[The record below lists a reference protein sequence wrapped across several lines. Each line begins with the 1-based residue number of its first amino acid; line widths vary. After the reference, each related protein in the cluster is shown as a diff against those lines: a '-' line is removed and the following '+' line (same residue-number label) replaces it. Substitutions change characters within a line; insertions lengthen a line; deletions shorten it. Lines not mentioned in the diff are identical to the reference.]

1 MNLRL
6 KSKRISVSSQ
16 LMVAERFKEKEA
28 FYYVWT
34 LDWRGRA
41 YPLASFMHPQA
52 DDSGKAL
59 LQFAEGKKLGEN
71 GGYWLAVHIAGLFG
85 VDKCSFDE
93 RVQWVYDH
101 EEEILDSAISPLDG
115 QRFWCGADKPWC
127 ALAAC
132 FEWFGYQLDGNKY
145 ISHLPVAMDG
155 SCNGLQNF
163 SAVLRDEVG
172 GKAVNLLPSETPQD
186 IYTEVMNVVIGKLAV
201 DSPWKGLV
209 TRKIVKRPVMTLPY
223 GASQFGM
230 RQQVIEEVV
239 KIEEETGVS
248 YLGLNEKDTYK
259 SCGDLAAIIYSSIG
273 EVVIAAKQA
282 MDWLQSVARIAAKDG
297 LPIHWH
303 TPMGF
308 PVLQNYYESDV
319 KRVRVMM
326 GTQQISLRTQV
337 DSTRINKRRM
347 AQGIAPN
354 VVHSWD
360 AAHMMRTIIKCK
372 DAGIEH
378 FSMIHD
384 SYGTHAC
391 DVETMATCLREAFI
405 EQYTPDLLE
414 EFKQEIMK
422 QLPDKLIEK
431 LPDIPPKGTLDLS
444 LVLQSEF
451 FFA

>member
-1 MNLRL
+1 
-6 KSKRISVSSQ
+6 
-16 LMVAERFKEKEA
+16 
-28 FYYVWT
+28 
-34 LDWRGRA
+34 
-41 YPLASFMHPQA
+41 
-52 DDSGKAL
+52 
-59 LQFAEGKKLGEN
+59 
-71 GGYWLAVHIAGLFG
+71 
-85 VDKCSFDE
+85 
-93 RVQWVYDH
+93 
-101 EEEILDSAISPLDG
+101 
-115 QRFWCGADKPWC
+115 
-127 ALAAC
+127 
-132 FEWFGYQLDGNKY
+132 
-145 ISHLPVAMDG
+145 MDG